1 MWFAQSSS
9 RDGIRLRTLF
19 LAPLAFFWL
28 VSPAVGEQEY
38 VTRYDAYAGYAFLD
52 SPHIGLFENGFALQ
66 AGFRPKTWYS
76 FGFDY
81 SRTTGDTTLTPG
93 LLPSGLQQTLA
104 AQLAQLA
111 AAGLLPPGYQ
121 LRLPIHSV
129 TNTFAVGPQVAFR
142 HFTHA
147 TIFVRP
153 LFAGAI
159 YEQATPHPADRI
171 AAGIVAQLV
180 PSGKKT
186 DTTWFLGAGAGFDI
200 LFTRHL
206 AMRTQVDV
214 VYDHLFNDLLKDGRA
229 TVRFSVGPAF
239 NFGRNIKK

>member
-1 MWFAQSSS
+1 MSFAQSSPS
-9 RDGIRLRTLF
+9 AVIRSRTLL
-19 LAPLAFFWL
+19 LAALAFCL
-28 VSPAVGEQEY
+28 LASPVFGEQEY
-38 VTRYDAYAGYAFLD
+38 VSRYDVYAGYAFLD
-52 SPHIGLFENGFALQ
+52 SPRIGLWENGFALQ

-76 FGFDY
+76 VGFDY
-81 SRTTGDTTLTPG
+81 SRTTGDTNLTTD
-93 LLPSGLQQTLA
+93 LLPSSLQQTLA
-104 AQLAQLA
+104 AQLAELE
-111 AAGLLPPGYQ
+111 AAGLIPPGYQ
-121 LRLPIHSV
+121 LKLPIHSV
-129 TNTFAVGPQVAFR
+129 TNTFAVGPQLAFR

-153 LFAGAI
+153 VFAGAI
-159 YEQATPHPADRI
+159 YEQATPHPADPI

-186 DTTWFLGAGAGFDI
+186 DTTWFLGAGCGFDI

-214 VYDHLFNDLLKDGRA
+214 VYDHLFNDLLRNGRA

-239 NFGRNIKK
+239 NFGPNIQK

>member
-1 MWFAQSSS
+1 MLFEQSSP
-9 RDGIRLRTLF
+9 RQAIRRGTLF
-19 LAPLAFFWL
+19 LTPLALFGL
-28 VSPAVGEQEY
+28 ALPASGEQEY
-38 VTRYDAYAGYAFLD
+38 VTRYDAYAGYAFLN
-52 SPHIGLFENGFALQ
+52 SPHIGLWENGFALQ

-76 FGFDY
+76 AGFDY
-81 SRTTGDTTLTPG
+81 TRTTGDATLTPD

-129 TNTFAVGPQVAFR
+129 TNTFAVGPQLAFR
-142 HFTHA
+142 HFMHV

-153 LFAGAI
+153 VFAGAI
-159 YEQATPHPADRI
+159 FEQATPHPADRI
-171 AAGIVAQLV
+171 ASGVVAQLT

-186 DTTWFLGAGAGFDI
+186 DTTWFLGAGTGFDI
-200 LFTRHL
+200 LLTRHL

-214 VYDHLFNDLLKDGRA
+214 VYDHLFNDLLRDGRA
-229 TVRFSVGPAF
+229 TVRFSVGPAI
-239 NFGRNIKK
+239 NFGPNIKK

>member
-1 MWFAQSSS
+1 MLFAQSSP
-9 RDGIRLRTLF
+9 RDGIRRRTLF

-28 VSPAVGEQEY
+28 ASPAIGQQDY
-38 VTRYDAYAGYAFLD
+38 VTRFDAFAGYAFLD

-66 AGFRPKTWYS
+66 AGFRPRTWYS
-76 FGFDY
+76 VGFDY
-81 SRTTGDTTLTPG
+81 SRTTGDATLTPD
-93 LLPSGLQQTLA
+93 LLPTSLQQTLA

-111 AAGLLPPGYQ
+111 AAGLLPPGYE
-121 LRLPIHSV
+121 LKLPIHSV
-129 TNTFAVGPQVAFR
+129 TNTFAVGPQLAFR
-142 HFTHA
+142 HWTHV
-147 TIFVRP
+147 TVFVRP
-153 LFAGAI
+153 VFAGAI
-159 YEQATPHPADRI
+159 YEQATPHPTDPI

-186 DTTWFLGAGAGFDI
+186 DTTWFLGAGGGFDI
-200 LFTRHL
+200 LFTRYL

>member
-1 MWFAQSSS
+1 MWFAQLLS
-9 RDGIRLRTLF
+9 RDGIWCRTLL
-19 LAPLAFFWL
+19 LAPLALFWL
-28 VSPAVGEQEY
+28 ALPVFGEQEY
-38 VTRYDAYAGYAFLD
+38 VARYDAFAGYAFLD
-52 SPHIGLFENGFALQ
+52 SPKIGLWENGFALQ

-76 FGFDY
+76 VGFDY
-81 SRTTGDTTLTPG
+81 SRTTGDTTITPD
-93 LLPSGLQQTLA
+93 LLPYSLQQMLA

-111 AAGLLPPGYQ
+111 AAGLIPPGYQ
-121 LRLPIHSV
+121 LKIPIHSV
-129 TNTFAVGPQVAFR
+129 TNTFAAGPQLSFR

-153 LFAGAI
+153 VLGAI
-159 YEQATPHPADRI
+159 YEQATPQLTAPI

-186 DTTWFLGAGAGFDI
+186 DTTWFLGAGGGVDI

-214 VYDHLFNDLLKDGRA
+214 VYDHLFNDLLRNGRV

-239 NFGRNIKK
+239 NFGPNIRK